1 MACGRDLVADAGRRL
16 RHFRDEEVGFADPLH
31 VALEDRVHAQRLAAG
46 TDVLLG
52 DGAGEHAMTAGFE
65 RRDDAAVQRHVL
77 AAAGDGTREVDRPRH
92 GPAVYNP
99 PRMSREIVI
108 NATRHESRI
117 AVLDEGQAV
126 ELWIE
131 RTRHRTIVGNI
142 YKGRVTKVLPGMQSA
157 FVDLGLD
164 RDAFLYVS
172 DVIEDLEEYESE
184 TTDELHLDDVAAHR
198 PEASISDLLR
208 EGQEIVVQVSKDTI
222 AGKGARITTHI
233 TLPGR
238 FLVYMPTVNHI
249 GVSRRIEDEA
259 ERTRLK
265 DILEAIRPHGHGGFI
280 VRTAGE
286 GRELE
291 EFLADLKYLTELW
304 EHIRRRAEKTSA
316 PAAIHHDLDLVLRT
330 IRDVLSPEFKSVWVD
345 SVDQYQRIVE
355 FLDQIQ
361 PGLVSRVRLFRREEP
376 IFDDFGIEPE
386 IAKALKSK
394 VWLKSGGYIV
404 INQTEALVA
413 IDVNT
418 GKYVGKKNLEETVFR
433 TNLEAAKEIVR
444 QVRLR
449 DLGGI
454 IVLDFIDMEEAANR
468 QKLFEHL
475 ENEIRKDRSKTKIL
489 QISEFGLIEMTRK
502 RVRQSLE
509 RSLTQAC
516 PYCGGSGRIKSNT
529 TVALEIWR
537 ELMKLRDLHDGQ
549 DVIVRVNPI
558 VYGALHAGDP
568 IFEEVERTMGIHLVF
583 KPDESLHH
591 EQFDVMR
598 I

>member
-1 MACGRDLVADAGRRL
+1 MV
-16 RHFRDEEVGFADPLH
+16 VGT
-31 VALEDRVHAQRLAAG
+31 G
-46 TDVLLG
+46 
-52 DGAGEHAMTAGFE
+52 
-65 RRDDAAVQRHVL
+65 
-77 AAAGDGTREVDRPRH
+77 
-92 GPAVYNP
+92 AVYNP
-99 PRMSREIVI
+99 RAMSREIVI
-108 NATRHESRI
+108 NATKHESRI
-117 AVLDEGQAV
+117 AVLDEGQIV
-126 ELWIE
+126 ELSVE

-157 FVDLGLD
+157 FVDLGLE

-172 DVIEDLEEYESE
+172 DVIEDLEEYENE
-184 TTDELHLDDVAAHR
+184 APDELHLDEVPQHR
-198 PEASISDLLR
+198 PEASIADLLR
-208 EGQEIVVQVSKDTI
+208 EGQEVVVQVSKDTI
-222 AGKGARITTHI
+222 AGKGARITSHI

-238 FLVYMPTVNHI
+238 FLVYMPTVSHI
-249 GVSRRIEDEA
+249 GVSRRIEDEG

-265 DILEAIRPHGHGGFI
+265 EILERIRPAGLGGFI

-286 GRELE
+286 ARNE
-291 EFLADLKYLTELW
+291 EDFVADLKYLTDLW
-304 EHIRRRAEKTSA
+304 EQIKRRAEKSSA
-316 PAAIHHDLDLVLRT
+316 PSVIHHDLDLVLRA

-345 SVDQYQRIVE
+345 SVEQYQRIVE
-355 FLDQIQ
+355 FLDHIQ
-361 PGLVSRVRLFRREEP
+361 PNLVSRVRLYRRDEP
-376 IFDDFGIEPE
+376 IFDEFGIEAE

-418 GKYVGKKNLEETVFR
+418 GKYVGRRNLEETVFK
-433 TNLEAAKEIVR
+433 TNIEAAKEIVR
-444 QVRLR
+444 QIRLR

-454 IVLDFIDMEEAANR
+454 IVLDFIDMEIPENR
-468 QKLFEHL
+468 VRLFETL
-475 ENEIRKDRSKTKIL
+475 ENEIKKDRSKTKIL

-529 TVALEIWR
+529 TIALEIWR
-537 ELMKLRDLHDGQ
+537 ELMKLRDVHEGQ
-549 DVIVRVNPI
+549 DVIVRLNPI
-558 VYGALHAGDP
+558 VYSTLNAGDP
-568 IFEEVERTMGIHLVF
+568 IFDEVERTIGIHLVF

-591 EQFDVMR
+591 EQFDIMR

>member
-1 MACGRDLVADAGRRL
+1 
-16 RHFRDEEVGFADPLH
+16 
-31 VALEDRVHAQRLAAG
+31 
-46 TDVLLG
+46 
-52 DGAGEHAMTAGFE
+52 
-65 RRDDAAVQRHVL
+65 
-77 AAAGDGTREVDRPRH
+77 
-92 GPAVYNP
+92 
-99 PRMSREIVI
+99 MSREIVI
-108 NATRHESRI
+108 NATKHESRI
-117 AVLDEGQAV
+117 AVLDEGQVV
-126 ELWIE
+126 ELWVE
-131 RTRHRTIVGNI
+131 RSRQRTIVGNI

-157 FVDLGLD
+157 FVDLGLE

-172 DVIEDLEEYESE
+172 DVIEDIEDFE
-184 TTDELHLDDVAAHR
+184 TNGDDEVALDDVAQPPR
-198 PEASISDLLR
+198 PEASIADLLR

-222 AGKGARITTHI
+222 AGKGARITSHI

-249 GVSRRIEDEA
+249 GVSRRIENEE
-259 ERTRLK
+259 ERLRLK
-265 DILEAIRPHGHGGFI
+265 NMLDAIRPAGAGGFI

-286 GRELE
+286 GRDEE
-291 EFLADLKYLTELW
+291 EFRADLKYLTDLW
-304 EHIRRRAEKTSA
+304 DQIRRRAEKASA
-316 PAAIHHDLDLVLRT
+316 PHTIHGDLDLVLRT
-330 IRDVLSPEFKSVWVD
+330 IRDVLSPEFKTVWVD
-345 SVDQYQRIVE
+345 DIDQYQRIVE
-355 FLDQIQ
+355 FLNQIQ
-361 PGLVSRVRLFRREEP
+361 PNLVSRVRLYRREEP
-376 IFDDFGIEPE
+376 IFDEFGIEPE

-418 GKYVGKKNLEETVFR
+418 GKYVGKRNLEETVFK
-433 TNLEAAKEIVR
+433 TNIEAAKEIVR
-444 QVRLR
+444 QIRLR

-454 IVLDFIDMEEAANR
+454 IVLDFIDMEDGSNR
-468 QKLFEHL
+468 ARLFEAL

-529 TVALEIWR
+529 TIALEIWR
-537 ELMKLRDLHDGQ
+537 ELMKLRDLHEGQ
-549 DVIVRVNPI
+549 DVIVRVNPV
-558 VYGALHAGDP
+558 VYGSLHTGDP
-568 IFEEVERTMGIHLVF
+568 IFEEVERTLGIHLVF
-583 KPDESLHH
+583 KPDEALHH

>member
-1 MACGRDLVADAGRRL
+1 
-16 RHFRDEEVGFADPLH
+16 
-31 VALEDRVHAQRLAAG
+31 
-46 TDVLLG
+46 
-52 DGAGEHAMTAGFE
+52 
-65 RRDDAAVQRHVL
+65 
-77 AAAGDGTREVDRPRH
+77 
-92 GPAVYNP
+92 
-99 PRMSREIVI
+99 
-108 NATRHESRI
+108 
-117 AVLDEGQAV
+117 
-126 ELWIE
+126 
-131 RTRHRTIVGNI
+131 
-142 YKGRVTKVLPGMQSA
+142 MQSA
-157 FVDLGLD
+157 FVDLGLE

-184 TTDELHLDDVAAHR
+184 TPDELHLDDVAQQHR

-222 AGKGARITTHI
+222 AGKGARITSHI

-238 FLVYMPTVNHI
+238 FLVYMPTVNHV
-249 GVSRRIEDEA
+249 GVSRRIEDEE

-265 DILEAIRPHGHGGFI
+265 EMLERIRPQSHGGFI

-286 GRELE
+286 GRAEE
-291 EFLADLKYLTELW
+291 EFLADLRYLTELW
-304 EHIRRRAEKTSA
+304 EQIRRRAEKSSA
-316 PAAIHHDLDLVLRT
+316 PNAIHHDLDLVLRT

-345 SVDQYQRIVE
+345 SVEQYQRIVE

-361 PGLVSRVRLFRREEP
+361 PQLVSRVRLYRRDEP
-376 IFDDFGIEPE
+376 IFDEFGIEPE

-444 QVRLR
+444 QIRLR

-454 IVLDFIDMEEAANR
+454 IVLDFIDMEEPANR
-468 QKLFEHL
+468 QRLFEAL

-529 TVALEIWR
+529 TIALGDLARADEAARFPRRPGRHRAREPHRLRHDAHRRSDFRRGGADARDPSRVQAGRVAASRAVRRDADLSSRSAAARATRSTPEAVLRGCRLRATDSGMSHALSRSESQCPSTRHLRTWR
-537 ELMKLRDLHDGQ
+537 LSSTAWMPRGS
-549 DVIVRVNPI
+549 RNSSSPT
-558 VYGALHAGDP
+558 
-568 IFEEVERTMGIHLVF
+568 RW
-583 KPDESLHH
+583 
-591 EQFDVMR
+591 
-598 I
+598 

>member
-1 MACGRDLVADAGRRL
+1 
-16 RHFRDEEVGFADPLH
+16 
-31 VALEDRVHAQRLAAG
+31 
-46 TDVLLG
+46 
-52 DGAGEHAMTAGFE
+52 
-65 RRDDAAVQRHVL
+65 
-77 AAAGDGTREVDRPRH
+77 
-92 GPAVYNP
+92 
-99 PRMSREIVI
+99 MSREIVI
-108 NATRHESRI
+108 NATKHESRI
-117 AVLDEGQAV
+117 AVLDEGQVV
-126 ELWIE
+126 ELWVE

-157 FVDLGLD
+157 FVDLGLE

-184 TTDELHLDDVAAHR
+184 TPDELHIDDTSTHR
-198 PEASISDLLR
+198 PEASIADLLR

-222 AGKGARITTHI
+222 AGKGARITSHI

-249 GVSRRIEDEA
+249 GVSRRIEDEN
-259 ERTRLK
+259 ERLRLK
-265 DILEAIRPHGHGGFI
+265 EVLERIRPQGPGGFI

-286 GRELE
+286 QREEE
-291 EFLADLKYLTELW
+291 EFRADLKYLTELW
-304 EHIRRRAEKTSA
+304 DGIRKRSEKVSA
-316 PAAIHHDLDLVLRT
+316 ATPIHHDLDLVLRT

-345 SVDQYQRIVE
+345 SIDQYQRIVE

-361 PGLVSRVRLFRREEP
+361 PTLVSRVRLYRRDDP
-376 IFDDFGIEPE
+376 IFDEFGIEPE

-444 QVRLR
+444 QIRLR

-454 IVLDFIDMEEAANR
+454 IVLDFIDMEDPLNR
-468 QKLFEHL
+468 EKLFAALEH
-475 ENEIRKDRSKTKIL
+475 EIKKDRSKTKIL

-516 PYCGGSGRIKSNT
+516 PYCSGSGRIKSNT
-529 TVALEIWR
+529 TIALEIWR
-537 ELMKLRDLHDGQ
+537 ELIKQRDLHEGQ
-549 DVIVRVNPI
+549 DVIVRVNPV
-558 VYGALHAGDP
+558 VYSALHAGDP

-591 EQFDVMR
+591 EQFDVMT

>member
-1 MACGRDLVADAGRRL
+1 
-16 RHFRDEEVGFADPLH
+16 
-31 VALEDRVHAQRLAAG
+31 
-46 TDVLLG
+46 
-52 DGAGEHAMTAGFE
+52 
-65 RRDDAAVQRHVL
+65 
-77 AAAGDGTREVDRPRH
+77 
-92 GPAVYNP
+92 
-99 PRMSREIVI
+99 MSREIVI
-108 NATRHESRI
+108 NATKHESRI
-117 AVLDEGQAV
+117 AVLDEGQVV
-126 ELWIE
+126 ELWVE
-131 RTRHRTIVGNI
+131 RTRQRTIVGNI

-172 DVIEDLEEYESE
+172 DVLDEFEEYENEASL
-184 TTDELHLDDVAAHR
+184 DLHPDDVPQPR
-198 PEASISDLLR
+198 VEASIADLLR

-222 AGKGARITTHI
+222 AGKGARITSHI

-249 GVSRRIEDEA
+249 GVSRRIESEE
-259 ERTRLK
+259 ERVRLK
-265 DILEAIRPHGHGGFI
+265 HVLEQIRPAGIGGFI

-286 GRELE
+286 GRDEE
-291 EFLADLKYLTELW
+291 EFRADLRYLTELW
-304 EHIRRRAEKTSA
+304 DQIRRRAEKASA
-316 PAAIHHDLDLVLRT
+316 PSAIHHDLDLVLRT
-330 IRDVLSPEFKSVWVD
+330 IRDVLSPEFKTVWVD
-345 SVDQYQRIVE
+345 SVEQYQRVVE

-361 PGLVSRVRLFRREEP
+361 PNLVSRVRLYRREEP

-418 GKYVGKKNLEETVFR
+418 GKYVGKRNLEETVFK

-444 QVRLR
+444 QIRLR

-454 IVLDFIDMEEAANR
+454 IVLDFIDMEEASNR
-468 QKLFEHL
+468 DALFQAL
-475 ENEIRKDRSKTKIL
+475 ESEVKKDRSKTKVL

-516 PYCGGSGRIKSNT
+516 PYCSGSGRIKSNS
-529 TVALEIWR
+529 TVSMEIWR
-537 ELMKLRDLHDGQ
+537 ELMKLRDLHEGQ

-558 VYGALHAGDP
+558 VYNALDP
-568 IFEEVERTMGIHLVF
+568 IFEEVERSLGIHLVF
-583 KPDESLHH
+583 KPDDSLHH

>member
-1 MACGRDLVADAGRRL
+1 
-16 RHFRDEEVGFADPLH
+16 
-31 VALEDRVHAQRLAAG
+31 
-46 TDVLLG
+46 
-52 DGAGEHAMTAGFE
+52 
-65 RRDDAAVQRHVL
+65 
-77 AAAGDGTREVDRPRH
+77 
-92 GPAVYNP
+92 
-99 PRMSREIVI
+99 MSREIVI
-108 NATRHESRI
+108 NATKHESRI
-117 AVLDEGQAV
+117 AVLDEGQVV
-126 ELWIE
+126 ELWVE

-157 FVDLGLD
+157 FVDLGLE

-172 DVIEDLEEYESE
+172 DVLEDLEDYEHEPS
-184 TTDELHLDDVAAHR
+184 DELSFEEAVQAPSAR
-198 PEASISDLLR
+198 PEISDLLR

-222 AGKGARITTHI
+222 AGKGARITSHA

-249 GVSRRIEDEA
+249 GVSRRIENEE
-259 ERTRLK
+259 ERSRLK
-265 DILEAIRPHGHGGFI
+265 QMLERIRPPGQGGFI

-286 GRELE
+286 DRTEE

-304 EHIRRRAEKTSA
+304 EQIKRRAEKASA
-316 PAAIHHDLDLVLRT
+316 PTAIHHDLDLVLRT

-361 PGLVSRVRLFRREEP
+361 PNLVSRVRLYRREEP
-376 IFDDFGIEPE
+376 IFEDFSIEGE

-418 GKYVGKKNLEETVFR
+418 GKYVGKRNLEETVFK
-433 TNLEAAKEIVR
+433 TTLEAAKEIVR
-444 QVRLR
+444 QIRLR

-454 IVLDFIDMEEAANR
+454 IVLDFIDMEDPSNR
-468 QKLFEHL
+468 ARLFEAL
-475 ENEIRKDRSKTKIL
+475 EIEIRKDRSKTKIL

-509 RSLTQAC
+509 RSLTQPC
-516 PYCGGSGRIKSNT
+516 PYCAGSGRIKSNVT
-529 TVALEIWR
+529 ISLEIWH
-537 ELMKLRDLHDGQ
+537 ELMKLRDLREGQ
-549 DVIVRVNPI
+549 DVIVRVNPG
-558 VYGALHAGDP
+558 VYG
-568 IFEEVERTMGIHLVF
+568 T
-583 KPDESLHH
+583 
-591 EQFDVMR
+591 
-598 I
+598 

>member
-1 MACGRDLVADAGRRL
+1 MA
-16 RHFRDEEVGFADPLH
+16 
-31 VALEDRVHAQRLAAG
+31 
-46 TDVLLG
+46 
-52 DGAGEHAMTAGFE
+52 
-65 RRDDAAVQRHVL
+65 
-77 AAAGDGTREVDRPRH
+77 
-92 GPAVYNP
+92 
-99 PRMSREIVI
+99 REIVI
-108 NATRHESRI
+108 NATKHESRI
-117 AVLDEGQAV
+117 AVLDEGQVV
-126 ELWIE
+126 ELWVE

-157 FVDLGLD
+157 FVDLGLE

-172 DVIEDLEEYESE
+172 DVIEDLEDYESE
-184 TTDELHLDDVAAHR
+184 ANDELHLDEVPQQR
-198 PEASISDLLR
+198 PEASIADLLR

-222 AGKGARITTHI
+222 AGKGARITSHI

-249 GVSRRIEDEA
+249 GVSRRIENEA
-259 ERTRLK
+259 ERQRLK
-265 DILEAIRPHGHGGFI
+265 EMLEAIRPSGTGGFI

-286 GRELE
+286 ERNEE
-291 EFLADLKYLTELW
+291 EFRADLKYLTDVW
-304 EHIRRRAEKTSA
+304 DQIKRKAEKVSA
-316 PAAIHHDLDLVLRT
+316 PTAIHHDLDLVLRT

-361 PGLVSRVRLFRREEP
+361 PNLVSRVRLFRREEP
-376 IFDDFGIEPE
+376 IFDEFGIEPE

-418 GKYVGKKNLEETVFR
+418 GKYVGKRNLEETVFR

-444 QVRLR
+444 QIRLR

-454 IVLDFIDMEEAANR
+454 IVLDFIDMEEPQNR
-468 QKLFEHL
+468 AKLFEAL
-475 ENEIRKDRSKTKIL
+475 ENEIKKDRSKTKIL

-516 PYCGGSGRIKSNT
+516 PYCAGSGRIKSNT
-529 TVALEIWR
+529 TIALEIWR
-537 ELMKLRDLHDGQ
+537 ELMKLRDLHEGQ
-549 DVIVRVNPI
+549 DVIVRVNPV
-558 VYGALHAGDP
+558 VYSSMQPTDP
-568 IFEEVERTMGIHLVF
+568 IFEETERNLGIHLVF
-583 KPDESLHH
+583 KPDDSLHH

>member
-1 MACGRDLVADAGRRL
+1 MA
-16 RHFRDEEVGFADPLH
+16 
-31 VALEDRVHAQRLAAG
+31 
-46 TDVLLG
+46 
-52 DGAGEHAMTAGFE
+52 
-65 RRDDAAVQRHVL
+65 
-77 AAAGDGTREVDRPRH
+77 
-92 GPAVYNP
+92 
-99 PRMSREIVI
+99 REIVI
-108 NATRHESRI
+108 NATKHESRI
-117 AVLDEGQAV
+117 AVLDEGQVV
-126 ELWIE
+126 ELSVE

-157 FVDLGLD
+157 FVDLGLE

-184 TTDELHLDDVAAHR
+184 TPDELHLDDVPQHR
-198 PEASISDLLR
+198 TEASISDLLR

-222 AGKGARITTHI
+222 AGKGARITSHI

-238 FLVYMPTVNHI
+238 FLVYMPTVSHI

-259 ERTRLK
+259 ERARLK
-265 DILEAIRPHGHGGFI
+265 ELLERIRPAGQGGFI

-286 GRELE
+286 ERNE
-291 EFLADLKYLTELW
+291 EDFIADLQYLTDLW
-304 EHIRRRAEKTSA
+304 EQIKRRAEKTSA
-316 PAAIHHDLDLVLRT
+316 PAVIHHDLDLVLRT
-330 IRDVLSPEFKSVWVD
+330 IRDVLSPEFKTVWVD
-345 SVDQYQRIVE
+345 QVDQYQRIVE
-355 FLDQIQ
+355 FLDRIQ
-361 PGLVSRVRLFRREEP
+361 PNLVSRARLYRRDEP
-376 IFDDFGIEPE
+376 IFDDFGIESE

-418 GKYVGKKNLEETVFR
+418 GKYVGRKNLEETVFK

-444 QVRLR
+444 QIRLR

-454 IVLDFIDMEEAANR
+454 IVLDFIDMEEPANR
-468 QKLFEHL
+468 ERLFETL
-475 ENEIRKDRSKTKIL
+475 ENEIKKDRSKTKIL

-516 PYCGGSGRIKSNT
+516 PYCGGAGRIKSNT
-529 TVALEIWR
+529 TIALEIWR
-537 ELMKLRDLHDGQ
+537 ELMKIRDFHEGQ
-549 DVIVRVNPI
+549 DVIVRLHPI
-558 VYGALHAGDP
+558 VYSALHAGDP
-568 IFEEVERTMGIHLVF
+568 IFEELERSLGIHLVF

-591 EQFDVMR
+591 EQFDLMR

>member
-1 MACGRDLVADAGRRL
+1 
-16 RHFRDEEVGFADPLH
+16 
-31 VALEDRVHAQRLAAG
+31 
-46 TDVLLG
+46 
-52 DGAGEHAMTAGFE
+52 
-65 RRDDAAVQRHVL
+65 
-77 AAAGDGTREVDRPRH
+77 
-92 GPAVYNP
+92 
-99 PRMSREIVI
+99 MSREIVI
-108 NATRHESRI
+108 NTTKHESRI
-117 AVLDEGQAV
+117 AVVDEGQVA
-126 ELWIE
+126 ELWVE

-157 FVDLGLD
+157 FVDLGLE
-164 RDAFLYVS
+164 RDAFLYVA
-172 DVIEDLEEYESE
+172 DVLEELEEIESE
-184 TTDELHLDDVAAHR
+184 TPDELQLDDVPHR
-198 PEASISDLLR
+198 AETSISDLLR

-222 AGKGARITTHI
+222 AGKGARITSHV

-249 GVSRRIEDEA
+249 GVSRRIEDEG
-259 ERTRLK
+259 ERNRLK
-265 DILEAIRPHGHGGFI
+265 DILERIRPQGQGGFI

-286 GRELE
+286 GREEE
-291 EFLADLKYLTELW
+291 EFRSDLRYLTELW
-304 EHIRRRAEKTSA
+304 SQIKRRAEKASA
-316 PAAIHHDLDLVLRT
+316 PTAVHHDLDLILRT
-330 IRDVLSPEFKSVWVD
+330 IRDVLSSEFKSVWVD
-345 SVDQYQRIVE
+345 SVDEYQRIVE

-361 PGLVSRVRLFRREEP
+361 PQLVPRVRLYRRDEP
-376 IFDDFGIEPE
+376 IFDEFGIEPE

-444 QVRLR
+444 QIRLR

-454 IVLDFIDMEEAANR
+454 IVLDFIDMEEASNR
-468 QKLFEHL
+468 DKLFATL
-475 ENEIRKDRSKTKIL
+475 EEEIRKDRSKTKIL

-516 PYCGGSGRIKSNT
+516 PYCSGSGRIKSNT

-537 ELMKLRDLHDGQ
+537 ELMKARDFHEGQ
-549 DVIVRVNPI
+549 DVIVRVNPL
-558 VYGALHAGDP
+558 VYGALSAGDP
-568 IFEEVERTMGIHLVF
+568 IFEEVERTLGIHLVF

>member
-1 MACGRDLVADAGRRL
+1 
-16 RHFRDEEVGFADPLH
+16 
-31 VALEDRVHAQRLAAG
+31 
-46 TDVLLG
+46 
-52 DGAGEHAMTAGFE
+52 
-65 RRDDAAVQRHVL
+65 
-77 AAAGDGTREVDRPRH
+77 
-92 GPAVYNP
+92 
-99 PRMSREIVI
+99 MSREIVI
-108 NATRHESRI
+108 NATKHESRI
-117 AVLDEGQAV
+117 AVLDDGQVV
-126 ELWIE
+126 ELWVE

-157 FVDLGLD
+157 FVDLGLE

-172 DVIEDLEEYESE
+172 DVIDDIEDFSEEGG
-184 TTDELHLDDVAAHR
+184 DELHLDDVPQQR
-198 PEASISDLLR
+198 PEISDLLR

-222 AGKGARITTHI
+222 AGKGARITSHI

-249 GVSRRIEDEA
+249 GVSRRIENEE
-259 ERTRLK
+259 ERLRLK
-265 DILEAIRPHGHGGFI
+265 QTLESMRPERGGFI
-280 VRTAGE
+280 ARTAGE
-286 GRELE
+286 GREAD
-291 EFLADLKYLTELW
+291 EFRADFKYLTDLW
-304 EHIRRRAEKTSA
+304 DHIRRKAEKASA
-316 PAAIHHDLDLVLRT
+316 PNAIHHDLDLVLRT
-330 IRDVLSPEFKSVWVD
+330 IRDVLSPDFKSVWVD
-345 SVDQYQRIVE
+345 DVDQYQRIVE
-355 FLDQIQ
+355 FLNQIQ
-361 PGLVSRVRLFRREEP
+361 PNLVSRVRLYRRDEP
-376 IFDDFGIEPE
+376 IFDEFGIEPE

-418 GKYVGKKNLEETVFR
+418 GKYVGKKNLEETVFK
-433 TNLEAAKEIVR
+433 TNVEAAKEIVR
-444 QVRLR
+444 QIRLR

-454 IVLDFIDMEEAANR
+454 IVLDFIDMEEPNNR
-468 QKLFEHL
+468 ARLFEAL
-475 ENEIRKDRSKTKIL
+475 EVEIRKDRSKTKIL

-537 ELMKLRDLHDGQ
+537 ELMKLRDLHEGQ
-549 DVIVRVNPI
+549 DVIVRVNPVI
-558 VYGALHAGDP
+558 YSSMQQEADP
-568 IFEEVERTMGIHLVF
+568 IFEEVERNLGIHLVF
-583 KPDESLHH
+583 KPDDSLHH

>member
-1 MACGRDLVADAGRRL
+1 
-16 RHFRDEEVGFADPLH
+16 
-31 VALEDRVHAQRLAAG
+31 
-46 TDVLLG
+46 
-52 DGAGEHAMTAGFE
+52 
-65 RRDDAAVQRHVL
+65 
-77 AAAGDGTREVDRPRH
+77 
-92 GPAVYNP
+92 
-99 PRMSREIVI
+99 MSREIVI
-108 NATRHESRI
+108 NATKHESRI
-117 AVLDEGQAV
+117 AVLDEAHVV
-126 ELWIE
+126 ELWVE

-157 FVDLGLD
+157 FVDLGLE

-172 DVIEDLEEYESE
+172 DVIEDFEDFE
-184 TTDELHLDDVAAHR
+184 TDGGDELQLDDVSNHR

-222 AGKGARITTHI
+222 AGKGARITSHI

-238 FLVYMPTVNHI
+238 FLVYMPTVSHI
-249 GVSRRIEDEA
+249 GVSRRIEDEG
-259 ERTRLK
+259 ERARLK
-265 DILEAIRPHGHGGFI
+265 EILERIRPAGLGGFI

-286 GRELE
+286 ERNEDD
-291 EFLADLKYLTELW
+291 FVADLKYLVDLW
-304 EHIRRRAEKTSA
+304 EQIRRRAEKSSA
-316 PAAIHHDLDLVLRT
+316 PSVIHHDLDLVLRT

-355 FLDQIQ
+355 FLDHIQ
-361 PGLVSRVRLFRREEP
+361 PALVSRVRLFRRDEP
-376 IFDDFGIEPE
+376 IFEEFGIDSE

-394 VWLKSGGYIV
+394 VWLRSGGYIV

-444 QVRLR
+444 QIRLR

-454 IVLDFIDMEEAANR
+454 IVLDFIDMEDPQNR
-468 QKLFEHL
+468 ERLFETL
-475 ENEIRKDRSKTKIL
+475 ENEIKKDRSKTKIL

-529 TVALEIWR
+529 TIALEIWR
-537 ELMKLRDLHDGQ
+537 ELMKVRDFHDGQ
-549 DVIVRVNPI
+549 DVIVRLNPI
-558 VYGALHAGDP
+558 VYATLHAGDP
-568 IFEEVERTMGIHLVF
+568 IFEELERSLGIHLVF
-583 KPDESLHH
+583 KPDEALHH

-598 I
+598 F

>member
-1 MACGRDLVADAGRRL
+1 
-16 RHFRDEEVGFADPLH
+16 
-31 VALEDRVHAQRLAAG
+31 
-46 TDVLLG
+46 
-52 DGAGEHAMTAGFE
+52 
-65 RRDDAAVQRHVL
+65 
-77 AAAGDGTREVDRPRH
+77 
-92 GPAVYNP
+92 
-99 PRMSREIVI
+99 MSAREIVI
-108 NATRHESRI
+108 NATQHESRI
-117 AVLDEGQAV
+117 AVLDEGQVV

-131 RTRHRTIVGNI
+131 RTRHRTVVGNI

-157 FVDLGLD
+157 FVDLGLE

-172 DVIEDLEEYESE
+172 DVLEDLEEFDSE
-184 TTDELHLDDVAAHR
+184 TTDDLQIEDVNQNHR

-222 AGKGARITTHI
+222 AGKGARITSHV

-249 GVSRRIEDEA
+249 GISRRIEDEN
-259 ERTRLK
+259 ERARLK
-265 DILEAIRPHGHGGFI
+265 EMLERIRPQGTGGFI

-286 GRELE
+286 QRAEE
-291 EFLADLKYLTELW
+291 EFRADLKYLTDLW
-304 EHIRRRAEKTSA
+304 EHTRRRAEKASA
-316 PAAIHHDLDLVLRT
+316 PAAIHHDLDLILRT
-330 IRDVLSPEFKSVWVD
+330 IRDVLSPEFKTVWVD
-345 SVDQYQRIVE
+345 SVDEYQRIVE

-361 PGLVSRVRLFRREEP
+361 PQLVSRVRLYRRDEP
-376 IFDDFGIEPE
+376 IFDEFGIEPE

-444 QVRLR
+444 QIRLR

-454 IVLDFIDMEEAANR
+454 IVLDFIDMEDPSNRAN
-468 QKLFEHL
+468 LFESL
-475 ENEIRKDRSKTKIL
+475 EEEIRKDRSKTKIL

-537 ELMKLRDLHDGQ
+537 ELMKARDLHEGQ

-558 VYGALHAGDP
+558 VYGTLQTGDP
-568 IFEEVERTMGIHLVF
+568 IFEEVERNLGVHLVF
-583 KPDESLHH
+583 KPDDSLHH
-591 EQFDVMR
+591 EQFDIMS

>member
-1 MACGRDLVADAGRRL
+1 
-16 RHFRDEEVGFADPLH
+16 
-31 VALEDRVHAQRLAAG
+31 
-46 TDVLLG
+46 
-52 DGAGEHAMTAGFE
+52 
-65 RRDDAAVQRHVL
+65 
-77 AAAGDGTREVDRPRH
+77 
-92 GPAVYNP
+92 
-99 PRMSREIVI
+99 MSREIVI
-108 NATRHESRI
+108 NATKHESRI
-117 AVLDEGQAV
+117 AVLDEGQVV
-126 ELWIE
+126 ELWVE
-131 RTRHRTIVGNI
+131 RTRQRTIVGNI

-157 FVDLGLD
+157 FVDLGLE

-172 DVIEDLEEYESE
+172 DVVEDLEEFNEAE
-184 TTDELHLDDVAAHR
+184 NAEDIHFEEAMQQRA
-198 PEASISDLLR
+198 EASISDLLR

-222 AGKGARITTHI
+222 AGKGARITSHI

-249 GVSRRIEDEA
+249 GVSRRIENEG

-265 DILEAIRPHGHGGFI
+265 EILDRIRPAGAGGFI

-286 GRELE
+286 ERNE
-291 EFLADLKYLTELW
+291 EDFIADLQYLTDLW
-304 EHIRRRAEKTSA
+304 EQIKRRAEKASA
-316 PAAIHHDLDLVLRT
+316 PTALHHDLDLVLRT

-361 PGLVSRVRLFRREEP
+361 PNLVSRVRLYRRDEP
-376 IFDDFGIEPE
+376 IFEDFSIEGE

-444 QVRLR
+444 QIRLR

-454 IVLDFIDMEEAANR
+454 IVLDFIDMEESNNR
-468 QKLFEHL
+468 ARLFETL
-475 ENEIRKDRSKTKIL
+475 EIEIRKDRSKTKIL

-529 TVALEIWR
+529 TIALEIWR
-537 ELMKLRDLHDGQ
+537 ELMKLRDFHEGQ
-549 DVIVRVNPI
+549 DIVVRLNPT
-558 VYGALHAGDP
+558 VYSAVHNTNDP
-568 IFEEVERTMGIHLVF
+568 IFEEIERNMGVHLVF
-583 KPDESLHH
+583 KPDDSLHH
-591 EQFDVMR
+591 EQFDVLR

>member
-1 MACGRDLVADAGRRL
+1 
-16 RHFRDEEVGFADPLH
+16 
-31 VALEDRVHAQRLAAG
+31 
-46 TDVLLG
+46 
-52 DGAGEHAMTAGFE
+52 
-65 RRDDAAVQRHVL
+65 
-77 AAAGDGTREVDRPRH
+77 
-92 GPAVYNP
+92 
-99 PRMSREIVI
+99 MSAREIVI
-108 NATRHESRI
+108 NATKHESRI
-117 AVLDEGQAV
+117 AVLDEGQVV

-131 RTRHRTIVGNI
+131 RTRHRTVVGNI

-157 FVDLGLD
+157 FVDLGLE

-172 DVIEDLEEYESE
+172 DVLEDLEEFDSES
-184 TTDELHLDDVAAHR
+184 TDDLQIEDVNQNQR

-222 AGKGARITTHI
+222 AGKGARITSHV

-249 GVSRRIEDEA
+249 GVSRRIEDEN
-259 ERTRLK
+259 ERMRLK
-265 DILEAIRPHGHGGFI
+265 EMLERIRPQSTGGFI

-286 GRELE
+286 QRDEE
-291 EFLADLKYLTELW
+291 EFRADLKYLTDLW
-304 EHIRRRAEKTSA
+304 EHTRRRAEKASA
-316 PAAIHHDLDLVLRT
+316 PTAIHHDLDLILRT
-330 IRDVLSPEFKSVWVD
+330 IRDVLSPEFKTVWVD
-345 SVDQYQRIVE
+345 SVDEYQRIVE

-361 PGLVSRVRLFRREEP
+361 PQLVSRVRLYRRDEP
-376 IFDDFGIEPE
+376 IFDEFGIEPE

-433 TNLEAAKEIVR
+433 TNLEAAREIVR
-444 QVRLR
+444 QIRLR

-454 IVLDFIDMEEAANR
+454 IVLDFIDMEDPSNRAN
-468 QKLFEHL
+468 LFESL
-475 ENEIRKDRSKTKIL
+475 EQEIRKDRSKTKIL

-537 ELMKLRDLHDGQ
+537 ELMKARDLHEGQ
-549 DVIVRVNPI
+549 DVIVRVNPV
-558 VYGALHAGDP
+558 VYGTLHTGDP
-568 IFEEVERTMGIHLVF
+568 IFEEVERNLGVHLVF
-583 KPDESLHH
+583 KPDDSLHH
-591 EQFDVMR
+591 EQFDIMS

>member
-1 MACGRDLVADAGRRL
+1 
-16 RHFRDEEVGFADPLH
+16 
-31 VALEDRVHAQRLAAG
+31 
-46 TDVLLG
+46 
-52 DGAGEHAMTAGFE
+52 
-65 RRDDAAVQRHVL
+65 
-77 AAAGDGTREVDRPRH
+77 
-92 GPAVYNP
+92 
-99 PRMSREIVI
+99 MSREIVI
-108 NATRHESRI
+108 NTTKHESRI
-117 AVLDEGQAV
+117 AVIDEGQVA
-126 ELWIE
+126 ELWVE

-142 YKGRVTKVLPGMQSA
+142 YKGRVTKVLPGMQSS
-157 FVDLGLD
+157 FVDLGLE

-172 DVIEDLEEYESE
+172 DVLEELEEFDSE
-184 TTDELHLDDVAAHR
+184 TPEELQLDDVPHR
-198 PEASISDLLR
+198 PETSISDLLR

-222 AGKGARITTHI
+222 AGKGARITSHI

-238 FLVYMPTVNHI
+238 FLVYMPTVNHV

-259 ERTRLK
+259 ERNRLK
-265 DILEAIRPHGHGGFI
+265 EILERIRPQGQGGFI

-286 GRELE
+286 GRDEE
-291 EFLADLKYLTELW
+291 EFRADLRYLTELW
-304 EHIRRRAEKTSA
+304 SQIKRRAEKASA
-316 PAAIHHDLDLVLRT
+316 PTAIHHDLDLILRT
-330 IRDVLSPEFKSVWVD
+330 IRDVLSSEFKSVWVD
-345 SVDQYQRIVE
+345 SVDEYQRIVE

-361 PGLVSRVRLFRREEP
+361 PQLVPRVRLYRRDEP
-376 IFDDFGIEPE
+376 IFDEFGIEPE

-433 TNLEAAKEIVR
+433 TNVEAAKEIVR
-444 QVRLR
+444 QIRLR

-454 IVLDFIDMEEAANR
+454 IVLDFIDMEEPQNR
-468 QKLFEHL
+468 AKLFEAL

-516 PYCGGSGRIKSNT
+516 PYCSGSGRIKSNT

-537 ELMKLRDLHDGQ
+537 ELMKARDFHEGQ
-549 DVIVRVNPI
+549 DVIVRVNPL
-558 VYGALHAGDP
+558 VYGALSAGDP
-568 IFEEVERTMGIHLVF
+568 IFEEVERTLGIHLVF

>member
-1 MACGRDLVADAGRRL
+1 
-16 RHFRDEEVGFADPLH
+16 
-31 VALEDRVHAQRLAAG
+31 
-46 TDVLLG
+46 
-52 DGAGEHAMTAGFE
+52 
-65 RRDDAAVQRHVL
+65 
-77 AAAGDGTREVDRPRH
+77 
-92 GPAVYNP
+92 
-99 PRMSREIVI
+99 MSREIVI
-108 NATRHESRI
+108 NATKHESRI
-117 AVLDEGQAV
+117 AVLDEGQVV
-126 ELWIE
+126 ELWVE

-157 FVDLGLD
+157 FVDLGLE

-172 DVIEDLEEYESE
+172 DVIEDLEDYESE
-184 TTDELHLDDVAAHR
+184 TADELHLDDVPQR

-222 AGKGARITTHI
+222 AGKGARITSHI

-238 FLVYMPTVNHI
+238 YLVYMPTVNHV
-249 GVSRRIEDEA
+249 GVSRRIENEDE
-259 ERTRLK
+259 RQRLK
-265 DILEAIRPHGHGGFI
+265 QMLEKIRPQGSGGFI

-286 GRELE
+286 QHDEE
-291 EFLADLKYLTELW
+291 EFRADMKYLMDLW
-304 EHIRRRAEKTSA
+304 DQIRRRAEKASA
-316 PAAIHHDLDLVLRT
+316 PTPIHHDLDLVLRT
-330 IRDVLSPEFKSVWVD
+330 IRDVMTPEFKSVWID
-345 SVDQYQRIVE
+345 SVEQYQRIVE

-361 PGLVSRVRLFRREEP
+361 PVLVPRVRLYRRDEP
-376 IFDDFGIEPE
+376 IFDEFGIEPE
-386 IAKALKSK
+386 IAKALNSK

-418 GKYVGKKNLEETVFR
+418 GKYVGKRNLEETVFR

-444 QVRLR
+444 QIRLR

-454 IVLDFIDMEEAANR
+454 IVLDLIDIEDAGNRAA
-468 QKLFEHL
+468 LFEAFD
-475 ENEIRKDRSKTKIL
+475 NEIKKDRSKTKIL

-529 TVALEIWR
+529 TIALEIWR
-537 ELMKLRDLHDGQ
+537 ELMKLRDLHEGEDI
-549 DVIVRVNPI
+549 IVRLNPV
-558 VYGALHAGDP
+558 VYSSLNNANDP
-568 IFEEVERTMGIHLVF
+568 IFEEIERNLGVHLVF
-583 KPDESLHH
+583 KPDDSLHH

>member
-1 MACGRDLVADAGRRL
+1 
-16 RHFRDEEVGFADPLH
+16 
-31 VALEDRVHAQRLAAG
+31 
-46 TDVLLG
+46 
-52 DGAGEHAMTAGFE
+52 
-65 RRDDAAVQRHVL
+65 
-77 AAAGDGTREVDRPRH
+77 
-92 GPAVYNP
+92 
-99 PRMSREIVI
+99 MSREIVI
-108 NATRHESRI
+108 NARKHESRI
-117 AVLDEGQAV
+117 AVLDEGQVV
-126 ELWIE
+126 ELWVE

-157 FVDLGLD
+157 FVDLGLE

-172 DVIEDLEEYESE
+172 DVIEDLEEFDNASRP
-184 TTDELHLDDVAAHR
+184 TTCTLDDVPQQRA
-198 PEASISDLLR
+198 EASISDLLR

-222 AGKGARITTHI
+222 AGKGARITSHI
-233 TLPGR
+233 TLPGPLPR
-238 FLVYMPTVNHI
+238 LHADRQ
-249 GVSRRIEDEA
+249 SHRRLAAHRERRRAHAA
-259 ERTRLK
+259 EGDPRSHPPRRRGRLH
-265 DILEAIRPHGHGGFI
+265 RPHGRRGARGGG
-280 VRTAGE
+280 VPRRPEVPHRPVG
-286 GRELE
+286 
-291 EFLADLKYLTELW
+291 ADQADAARRP
-304 EHIRRRAEKTSA
+304 RRRRRM
-316 PAAIHHDLDLVLRT
+316 HHDLDLVLRT

-361 PGLVSRVRLFRREEP
+361 PNLVSRVRLYRRDEP
-376 IFDDFGIEPE
+376 IFEEFGIEAE

-444 QVRLR
+444 QIRLR

-454 IVLDFIDMEEAANR
+454 IVLDFIDMEDLANR
-468 QKLFEHL
+468 ERLFEAL

-529 TVALEIWR
+529 TIAFEIWR
-537 ELMKLRDLHDGQ
+537 ELMKTARLARGAGRD
-549 DVIVRVNPI
+549 RPRESRSST
-558 VYGALHAGDP
+558 ARCTT
-568 IFEEVERTMGIHLVF
+568 RTIRF
-583 KPDESLHH
+583 S
-591 EQFDVMR
+591 R
-598 I
+598 RSSATSACIWSSSRTTRCTTSSST

>member
-1 MACGRDLVADAGRRL
+1 
-16 RHFRDEEVGFADPLH
+16 
-31 VALEDRVHAQRLAAG
+31 
-46 TDVLLG
+46 
-52 DGAGEHAMTAGFE
+52 
-65 RRDDAAVQRHVL
+65 
-77 AAAGDGTREVDRPRH
+77 
-92 GPAVYNP
+92 
-99 PRMSREIVI
+99 MSREIVI

-117 AVLDEGQAV
+117 AVIDEGQVV
-126 ELWIE
+126 ELWVE
-131 RTRHRTIVGNI
+131 RTTHRTIVGNI

-157 FVDLGLD
+157 FVDLNLE

-172 DVIEDLEEYESE
+172 DVVEELEDFDNENSEELPLEEV
-184 TTDELHLDDVAAHR
+184 THAR
-198 PEASISDLLR
+198 PETSISDLLR
-208 EGQEIVVQVSKDTI
+208 EGQEILVQVSKDTI

-238 FLVYMPTVNHI
+238 FLVFMPTVNHV
-249 GVSRRIEDEA
+249 GVSRRIENEE
-259 ERTRLK
+259 ERMRLK
-265 DILEAIRPHGHGGFI
+265 EILERIRPQGQGGFI

-286 GRELE
+286 QREEE
-291 EFLADLKYLTELW
+291 EFRADLKYLTDLW
-304 EHIRRRAEKTSA
+304 SQIRRRAEKASA
-316 PAAIHHDLDLVLRT
+316 PAAIHHDLDLILRT

-345 SVDQYQRIVE
+345 SVDEYQRIVE

-361 PGLVSRVRLFRREEP
+361 PQLVSRVRLYRRDEP
-376 IFDDFGIEPE
+376 IFEAFGIEQE

-433 TNLEAAKEIVR
+433 TNIEAAKEIVR

-454 IVLDFIDMEEAANR
+454 IVLDFIDMEEHENR
-468 QKLFEHL
+468 QALFETL
-475 ENEIRKDRSKTKIL
+475 ENEIKKDRSKTKIL

-516 PYCGGSGRIKSNT
+516 PWCAGSGRIKSNT
-529 TVALEIWR
+529 TMAMEIWR
-537 ELMKLRDLHDGQ
+537 ELMKSRDFHEGQ
-549 DVIVRVNPI
+549 DVIVRVNPN
-558 VYGALHAGDP
+558 VYGALSAGDP
-568 IFEEVERTMGIHLVF
+568 IFEEVERTLGIHLVF
-583 KPDESLHH
+583 KPDETLHH